1 MARIDGVESG
11 GSLLARV
18 AFFLTR
24 RKIGRVVKPVRIHA
38 LHTRLLSG
46 YGQMEL
52 AQEKASLLPSG
63 LKSLACVRV
72 AQRIGC
78 PF

>member
-1 MARIDGVESG
+1 MARIAGVDKG
-11 GSLLARV
+11 GILARM

-24 RKIGRVVKPVRIHA
+24 RKLGRVIRPVRVHA
-38 LHTRLLSG
+38 LHTRLLVG

-52 AQEKASLLPSG
+52 AQEKASRLPESV
-63 LKSLACVRV
+63 KSLAHIRV
-72 AQRIGC
+72 AMRIGC